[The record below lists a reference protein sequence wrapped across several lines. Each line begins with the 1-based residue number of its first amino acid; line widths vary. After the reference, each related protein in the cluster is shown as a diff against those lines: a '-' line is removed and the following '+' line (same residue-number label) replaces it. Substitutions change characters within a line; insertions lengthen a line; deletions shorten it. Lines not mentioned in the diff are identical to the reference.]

1 MAASGRGRL
10 APVVSAK
17 RATLGLGPRVGARAH
32 WWPAWVGGLVGS
44 LLGSE
49 VVIAVAIGNQ
59 WTAVMPGCLIVAGP
73 GIGAVTALVAAVL
86 LALRGAN
93 TEPVTAL
100 RTGAT

>member
-10 APVVSAK
+10 APAASAK
-17 RATLGLGPRVGARAH
+17 RATLDLDPRIGARAH

-44 LLGSE
+44 VLGTGA
-49 VVIAVAIGNQ
+49 VIAVAIGNQ

-73 GIGAVTALVAAVL
+73 GIGAVTALVDAVL
-86 LALRGAN
+86 LALRGAK

-100 RTGAT
+100 RTSAT